1 MSYQIIRPKHQLI
14 SINTNVLA
22 CQGVVWNGVEN
33 EARLRSELRRGIFL
47 AIAARATMAK
57 KMVEAV
63 GIEPTSEE
71 LRSPVSPCAAGD

>member
-1 MSYQIIRPKHQLI
+1 M

-22 CQGVVWNGVEN
+22 CQGVVQNGVEN

-47 AIAARATMAK
+47 AIAARATLAK